1 MEISRLIINY
11 FVNNLIFKFRKRKGT
26 SVLEL
31 LEMFQEVNKCIVP
44 YQIKQKRIGDVAFA
58 VANNEKAT
66 SLLKWFPKRTL
77 EQCCI
82 DGWNWQKK
90 NPLGYQ

>member
-1 MEISRLIINY
+1 MACVI
-11 FVNNLIFKFRKRKGT
+11 
-26 SVLEL
+26 
-31 LEMFQEVNKCIVP
+31 QEVSSERHAMP
-44 YQIKQKRIGDVAFA
+44 FQFAFA

-66 SLLKWFPKRTL
+66 SLLNWFPKRTL

-90 NPLGYQ
+90 NPLGYKVD